1 MKMKNKYAFVGAA
14 VVSAFIGL
22 TPLLASAGEVNV
34 YSYRKPK
41 LIDPMFEVF
50 TGMSSANLAALT
62 DWVSPAFWMSDNLPI
77 STVKTRSAGLL
88 APSL

>member
-1 MKMKNKYAFVGAA
+1 MKSKFAVAAAA

-50 TGMSSANLAALT
+50 TEQTGIKVNSVFTGHYASLTVGGLGAL
-62 DWVSPAFWMSDNLPI
+62 VLL
-77 STVKTRSAGLL
+77 TRIIMPFMGW
-88 APSL
+88 SL

>member
-1 MKMKNKYAFVGAA
+1 MKMKSKFSVFGAV

-50 TGMSSANLAALT
+50 TEQTGIKVNSVFAKKGMLERLQSEAVSYTHLT
-62 DWVSPAFWMSDNLPI
+62 LP
-77 STVKTRSAGLL
+77 TKA
-88 APSL
+88 